1 MTNSIRPV
9 LAASLPGL
17 GEAQTSARKKPKA
30 LRGSVR
36 KRPWGDTGGWRQN
49 GRKARYM
56 NQGDLYRDGTW
67 QRSHSV
73 RSSEETP

>member
-1 MTNSIRPV
+1 VM
-9 LAASLPGL
+9 AASLPGL

-36 KRPWGDTGGWRQN
+36 KRRWGDTGVWRQN

-56 NQGDLYRDGTW
+56 NQGDLSREGTR

-73 RSSEETP
+73 HSSEEAP

>member
-9 LAASLPGL
+9 FAASLRAC
-17 GEAQTSARKKPKA
+17 GEAQTSARRKSST

-36 KRPWGDTGGWRQN
+36 KRRWGDTGGWRQN

-56 NQGDLYRDGTW
+56 NQGDLYW
-67 QRSHSV
+67 A
-73 RSSEETP
+73 ETR